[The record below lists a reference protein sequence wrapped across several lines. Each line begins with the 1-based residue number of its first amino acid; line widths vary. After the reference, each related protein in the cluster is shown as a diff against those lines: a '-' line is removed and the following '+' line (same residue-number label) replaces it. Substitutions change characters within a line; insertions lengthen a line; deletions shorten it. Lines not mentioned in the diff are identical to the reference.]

1 MSRDRSSCNRR
12 LFMQWLAGL
21 GAAANFARLLD
32 AAARR
37 RMWAYFDAL

>member
-1 MSRDRSSCNRR
+1 MSQDTPAGSRR

-37 RMWAYFDAL
+37 RTWAYFDAL